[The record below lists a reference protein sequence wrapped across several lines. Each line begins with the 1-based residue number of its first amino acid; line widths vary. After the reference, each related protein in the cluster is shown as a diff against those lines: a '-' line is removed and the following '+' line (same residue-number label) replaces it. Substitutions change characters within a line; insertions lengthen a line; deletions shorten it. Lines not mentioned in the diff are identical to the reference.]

1 MHKTN
6 CTLVPFSWCSPAQP
20 LRNAFVENW
29 RKTSP
34 HNPCPAIYQMSHFW
48 RATAHIPSLLSYH
61 KQVRHHVFLLR
72 FVPGPLSKYSC
83 AGGSK
88 FSFHYSGFSLF
99 LLNFFGLVVVFS
111 FSLFLLNFS
120 EQVAVLIFSLFL
132 LNFSARQVAGDQHSW
147 PWGGGSRRRGSL
159 SGNYSLGEK
168 QPSVILWESI

>member
-1 MHKTN
+1 MFPRPTPQKCIRGKLKKNKPTQSLPSHLPNVTFLTGN
-6 CTLVPFSWCSPAQP
+6 CS
-20 LRNAFVENW
+20 
-29 RKTSP
+29 
-34 HNPCPAIYQMSHFW
+34 Y
-48 RATAHIPSLLSYH
+48 SLLTFLS
-61 KQVRHHVFLLR
+61 QTGSPSCFLLR

-147 PWGGGSRRRGSL
+147 PGGGGSRRRGSL

-168 QPSVILWESI
+168 QPSVIL

>member
-1 MHKTN
+1 MFPRPTPQKCIRGKLKKNKPTQSLPSHLPNVTFLTGN
-6 CTLVPFSWCSPAQP
+6 CS
-20 LRNAFVENW
+20 
-29 RKTSP
+29 
-34 HNPCPAIYQMSHFW
+34 Y
-48 RATAHIPSLLSYH
+48 SLLTFLS
-61 KQVRHHVFLLR
+61 QTGSPSCFLLR

>member
-1 MHKTN
+1 MYFKLVKTVTQELTGN
-6 CTLVPFSWCSPAQP
+6 CS
-20 LRNAFVENW
+20 
-29 RKTSP
+29 
-34 HNPCPAIYQMSHFW
+34 Y
-48 RATAHIPSLLSYH
+48 SLLTFLS
-61 KQVRHHVFLLR
+61 QTGSPSCFLLR

-99 LLNFFGLVVVFS
+99 LLNFFGQVVVFS

-147 PWGGGSRRRGSL
+147 PGGGGSRRRGSL

-168 QPSVILWESI
+168 QPSQLDPKHFQQHSDSSRHLQSPPIVFDGHVGRLDPLLS